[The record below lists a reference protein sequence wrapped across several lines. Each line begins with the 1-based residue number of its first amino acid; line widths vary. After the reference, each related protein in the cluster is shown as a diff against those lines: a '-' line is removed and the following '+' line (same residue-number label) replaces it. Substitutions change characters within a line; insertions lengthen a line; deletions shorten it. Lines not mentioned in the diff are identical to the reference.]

1 MSDEQDRERSF
12 EELEAKYAES
22 YQEMFD
28 ENSYMDEAEIDVLL
42 SKEEK
47 EAQAR
52 WQDLH
57 ALQQEYPDARDFL
70 TDVLQ
75 ALIGARPTD
84 IQYDIMDFLQR
95 GGDYRMIQAQRGEAK
110 TTITGIYAV
119 WRLIHDPTTR
129 VLIFSAGGDMAEE
142 ISNWVIQVIYGLEIL
157 SCLRPDTTKM
167 GQRASVK
174 RFDVHY
180 HLKGAEKSPSVACM
194 GITANMQGRRADIL
208 AFKSRYQKCE
218 GVCHSALVKI
228 PPIAPRAPSEEFS
241 QHVRRSKT
249 ALISAFSATGEA
261 SISPRSQLSR

>member
-1 MSDEQDRERSF
+1 MIDEAQITPSSF
-12 EELEAKYAES
+12 EELEAAHAKSYDEVFAEDS
-22 YQEMFD
+22 F
-28 ENSYMDEAEIDVLL
+28 MDEAEIEVLL

-47 EAQAR
+47 EAKAR
-52 WQDLH
+52 WKDLH
-57 ALQQEYPDARDFL
+57 ALQAEYPDARDFL

-75 ALIGARPTD
+75 ALIGARPTE

-208 AFKSRYQKCE
+208 IADDIESSKNAYTENMREQLRHKMRDFPSICSKGQIVYLGTPQSR
-218 GVCHSALVKI
+218 A
-228 PPIAPRAPSEEFS
+228 A
-241 QHVRRSKT
+241 
-249 ALISAFSATGEA
+249 
-261 SISPRSQLSR
+261 